1 MELLLYA
8 ILILIVAY
16 PLSLYLL
23 LEIKYL
29 ISKRTCKEVHKY
41 LWKIDSKLSKHVDIN
56 DDGKITI
63 DGEYHWEMTGLDY
76 KTVAK
81 NLILVDQIELGI
93 INANKSLDLKQ
104 IWKQIMNSDELININ
119 NFDFELK
126 KKRDS

>member
-41 LWKIDSKLSKHVDIN
+41 LWKIDSKLSKYVDIN
-56 DDGKITI
+56 DLG
-63 DGEYHWEMTGLDY
+63 GRRN
-76 KTVAK
+76 K
-81 NLILVDQIELGI
+81 NELY
-93 INANKSLDLKQ
+93 N
-104 IWKQIMNSDELININ
+104 
-119 NFDFELK
+119 
-126 KKRDS
+126 